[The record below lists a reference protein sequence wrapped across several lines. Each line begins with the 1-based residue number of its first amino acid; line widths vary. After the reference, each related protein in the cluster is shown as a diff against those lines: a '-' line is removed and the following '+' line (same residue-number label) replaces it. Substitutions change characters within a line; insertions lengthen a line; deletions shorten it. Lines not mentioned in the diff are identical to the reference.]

1 MHVKLHMGTDV
12 PLETPV
18 TGSAAELVRYKFNP
32 SGLEAVQ
39 KIKFL
44 AAALILECEAIRDQK
59 GAGAREAAIA
69 ITDLQ
74 KASMMAVASAT
85 AHL

>member
-1 MHVKLHMGTDV
+1 MGSDAPT
-12 PLETPV
+12 EIPV
-18 TGSAAELVRYKFNP
+18 TGTAAKLVRYTFNP
-32 SGLEAVQ
+32 SGLERVQ
-39 KIKFL
+39 NLKFL
-44 AAALILECEAIRDQK
+44 AAALISECEAIRDEK
-59 GAGAREAAIA
+59 GEGAREAAIA